1 MLTGEVMKIS
11 QIDPEQ
17 FEKILRYIKSGIESN
32 AKLECGGDKIGS
44 KGYFIQPTVF
54 SDVKVRLLPFELFL
68 EKICEELAKT
78 N

>member
-1 MLTGEVMKIS
+1 MKIS

-54 SDVKVRLLPFELFL
+54 SDVKVILSLYSRTRFSGENMWG
-68 EKICEELAKT
+68 I